1 MVSEIDKSKLKKV
14 FSDSEFTFTNKRRRS
29 EMAKTYVRVDDRL
42 IHGQTIVA
50 WCPTLS
56 IKEIIA
62 IDDENAKNP
71 ILKSIMKMGVP
82 QTYKTHIVTTVEAK
96 QILAQESSCNRL
108 VIVRFPSILPAIE
121 EEIVS
126 AELVILG
133 NIAKRDDTIHK
144 VSGSTGIFYL
154 SDKDVTIIDS
164 LVSNG
169 IEVCFQQ
176 LPTTRKTSWESFKKS
191 I

>member
-1 MVSEIDKSKLKKV
+1 MG
-14 FSDSEFTFTNKRRRS
+14 
-29 EMAKTYVRVDDRL
+29 KTYVRVDDRL

-62 IDDENAKNP
+62 IDDESAKNP
-71 ILKSIMKMGVP
+71 MLKSIMTMGVP
-82 QTYKTHIVTTVEAK
+82 STYKTHIVTTEEAK
-96 QILAQESSCNRL
+96 KLLSAESSCNRL
-108 VIVRFPSILPAIE
+108 VIVRYPGKLPAIE
-121 EEIVS
+121 EELTE
-126 AELVILG
+126 AESITLG

-144 VSGSTGIFYL
+144 VSGATGIFYL
-154 SDKDVTIIDS
+154 SDNDVTIIDS
-164 LVSNG
+164 LVNKG

-176 LPTTRKTSWESFKKS
+176 LPATAKTTWEAFKKS

>member
-1 MVSEIDKSKLKKV
+1 
-14 FSDSEFTFTNKRRRS
+14 
-29 EMAKTYVRVDDRL
+29 MAKTYIRVDDRL

-96 QILAQESSCNRL
+96 QILAQESSGNRL
-108 VIVRFPSILPAIE
+108 EMYLMPQRILYYKI
-121 EEIVS
+121 
-126 AELVILG
+126 
-133 NIAKRDDTIHK
+133 K
-144 VSGSTGIFYL
+144 
-154 SDKDVTIIDS
+154 
-164 LVSNG
+164 
-169 IEVCFQQ
+169 
-176 LPTTRKTSWESFKKS
+176 
-191 I
+191 